1 MQALPPSDGS
11 HLQMERAWYAL
22 TVLLRLGRPVR
33 PPELDRN
40 PDLVESLCQIDGSPL
55 CITEN
60 GLVSFSG
67 SAFGCFLRFWSNSV
81 NSSVMSAGVR
91 VCGTQSGQDGV
102 VCVRKR
108 KERDYECVVPLSKK
122 RRLLIGSERDVEELE
137 KVERE
142 FIQPAARNVAEKS
155 EKEGNCLNESVKIAP
170 LEDKL
175 PNETEANH
183 VEKASKIQIEPKQ
196 LPNLKEFTI
205 EEEEGSGG
213 YGTVY
218 KARRNSDGKVFAVK
232 CPHPNA
238 NSHHINNE
246 MKMLERFGGRSF
258 VIKYEGSFKSG
269 NSECFLLEHVKHD
282 RPEILK
288 KEITVPELC
297 WYGYCLFKALASL
310 HKQGIAHRDVKPGN
324 FLFSRKLNKGYLI
337 DFNLAC
343 DLHRRF
349 LRNATSTDTAHLS
362 ALRSNSNN
370 TKEKQNQISRRRS
383 TQNPSD
389 VATKH
394 ELNSHFSQKP
404 ADVSGLTSIKDHT
417 STRTSQERRKQPI
430 MYQAL
435 RKELV
440 HFLNDTVQ
448 SSPNKE
454 VEGPTSRRK
463 RVAAVPT
470 KSDRSHVI
478 FTPMPLYCGGASVAG
493 SGAQKSKGDG
503 KHRKE
508 GPCAGTKGFRAPE
521 VLFKSFH
528 QSCKIDIWSAGVTLL
543 YLIIG
548 RTPFGGDPEQ
558 NTKEIAKLRGSEDLW
573 EVAKLHNCESSFPKE
588 LFDVRFVQSVNL
600 REWCNTNTRRPEFIK
615 DLPDTLFDLIDK
627 CLTVNPRC
635 RISAEEALTHKFF
648 QPCYES
654 LRKRRLFKKSPQ
666 PSTS

>member
-1 MQALPPSDGS
+1 MRALPPTDGS
-11 HLQMERAWYAL
+11 HLQIERAWYVS

-33 PPELDRN
+33 PLELDLN
-40 PDLVESLCQIDGSPL
+40 PDLAESLCQVDGSPL
-55 CITEN
+55 SLTDD
-60 GLVSFSG
+60 GLVTLSG
-67 SAFGCFLRFWSNSV
+67 SAFSHLLRFWSYLV
-81 NSSVMSAGVR
+81 VSSA
-91 VCGTQSGQDGV
+91 TSGSQWGQEGV

-108 KERDYECVVPLSKK
+108 KERGYECVMPLSKK
-122 RRLLIGSERDVEELE
+122 RRLLIGCERDAEELE
-137 KVERE
+137 KDERG
-142 FIQPAARNVAEKS
+142 FIQPAARNAAEKS
-155 EKEGNCLNESVKIAP
+155 EKEGNLVGNSIRLNGSVKIAP
-170 LEDKL
+170 LQDKL
-175 PNETEANH
+175 PNETEVNH
-183 VEKASKIQIEPKQ
+183 MAKASKIQIEPKK
-196 LPNLKEFTI
+196 LPKLKEFTI

-282 RPEILK
+282 RPEVLK

-337 DFNLAC
+337 DFNLAS

-349 LRNATSTDTAHLS
+349 MRNATSTDTAHLS

-370 TKEKQNQISRRRS
+370 TKEKQKQILRRS

-478 FTPMPLYCGGASVAG
+478 LTPMPLYCSGASVAG
-493 SGAQKSKGDG
+493 SGAQKSKGEG

-521 VLFKSFH
+521 VLYKSFH

-548 RTPFGGDPEQ
+548 RTPFGGDPEHR

-615 DLPDTLFDLIDK
+615 NLPDTLLDLIDK

-635 RISAEEALTHKFF
+635 RISAEEALAHKFF

-654 LRKRRLFKKSPQ
+654 LRKRRLIKKSSQ